1 VARLDVNEYRE
12 KYLKLVEERVMS
24 HKDDI
29 ANFTTQNLHEAIMSE
44 MNRADPDTW
53 EVEVP
58 DDQEQA
64 LKEAEQRVLNHMKT
78 HKDLGLGKS
87 F

>member
-1 VARLDVNEYRE
+1 MARLDVNEYRE
-12 KYLKLVEERVMS
+12 KYLRLVEERMMS

-29 ANFTTQNLHEAIMSE
+29 PHFTTQNLHEAIMSE
-44 MNRADPDTW
+44 MNRADEDTW

-58 DDQEQA
+58 DDFEQA
-64 LKEAEQRVLNHMKT
+64 LKEAEGRMIELMK
-78 HKDLGLGKS
+78 KNIDLGTGKS